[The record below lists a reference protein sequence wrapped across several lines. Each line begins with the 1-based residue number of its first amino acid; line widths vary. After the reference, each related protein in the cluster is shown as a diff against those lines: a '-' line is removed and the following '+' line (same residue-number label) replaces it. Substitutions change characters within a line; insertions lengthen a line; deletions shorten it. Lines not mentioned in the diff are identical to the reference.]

1 MEDDIAD
8 EFMEYDDDA
17 GGRNTQF
24 GGRGILSTGGGNPP
38 GQGLVKFVIVN
49 FMPDLLF
56 YQDSFVNESNLE
68 GRVRLWSDLD
78 VVQKFRL
85 RFNWQQGG
93 QLRSGRFQRDR
104 RLDFWTSVTRIQ
116 HPFQWGKLRF
126 TPQYKFMLLRLEDRE
141 RQVRLRSELRSIPI
155 LRLEYALSPRTTL
168 RAGMQGF
175 GPLPYRRRDDT
186 SERQSFEQHTSF
198 LSLINT
204 SAYFGYE
211 LVTLMGFAKDTQKFD
226 TKYRDQRNLKTLE
239 FFVRAFIGFA
249 GFGPA
254 I

>member
-1 MEDDIAD
+1 MTTPATATPSSE
-8 EFMEYDDDA
+8 
-17 GGRNTQF
+17 
-24 GGRGILSTGGGNPP
+24 GRGILTTGGGNPP
-38 GQGLVKFVIVN
+38 GQGLVKFVIVD

-56 YQDSFVNESNLE
+56 YQDSLVNESNLE
-68 GRVRLWSDLD
+68 GRVRLWSGLD

-168 RAGMQGF
+168 RAGMQGL

-186 SERQSFEQHTSF
+186 SERNSFEQRSSF

-204 SAYFGYE
+204 SPYFGYE
-211 LVTLMGFAKDTQKFD
+211 LVTIVGVSKDTQKYD
-226 TKYRDQRNLKTLE
+226 TKFRDQRNLETLE
-239 FFVRAFIGFA
+239 FFVRALIGFTE
-249 GFGPA
+249 FGRLF
-254 I
+254 